1 MHADTL
7 VACGH
12 QWDLGVLS
20 RAGSIE
26 MSQYS
31 AGKEKTSECQT
42 EGQRKEADV
51 ELRVLIA

>member
-12 QWDLGVLS
+12 QWDLGVMS

-31 AGKEKTSECQT
+31 ARKEKKNSEDQT
-42 EGQRKEADV
+42 EKDKGKR
-51 ELRVLIA
+51 LM